1 MTTRNLFNAVL
12 LVFTLSLTA
21 CASGAEEETAS
32 TVNATDSFKAS
43 PVDQYISASA
53 DSTKNV
59 AGQPVS
65 QAIQQNGNG
74 INLPTLNPAHGQ
86 PGHDCA
92 VEVGAPL
99 KSSGAAKANVITTPT
114 VSTTPTINA
123 QPAAKTAA
131 GLNPP
136 HGQPGHKC
144 EVEVGAPLNSAP
156 TSATPAT
163 STINNTPAQTPKANS
178 GNVKLNPAHGQQGH
192 DCAVP
197 VGQPLKS

>member
-1 MTTRNLFNAVL
+1 MTTRNLFNSALFVL
-12 LVFTLSLTA
+12 TLSLTA
-21 CASGAEEETAS
+21 CTTGAEEETTTA
-32 TVNATDSFKAS
+32 VNTTDSFKAS

-53 DSTKNV
+53 DSAIKV
-59 AGQPVS
+59 ASQPVG
-65 QAIQQNGNG
+65 QAIQQNANG

-99 KSSGAAKANVITTPT
+99 KSSGAAKNNVTTTQPAT
-114 VSTTPTINA
+114 MPTINA

-136 HGQPGHKC
+136 HGEPGHRC
-144 EVEVGAPLNSAP
+144 EIAVGAPLNSSP
-156 TSATPAT
+156 TSAAPVPAPF
-163 STINNTPAQTPKANS
+163 NNSPAQLPNANT
-178 GNVKLNPAHGQQGH
+178 GNAKLNPAHGQPGH

-197 VGQPLKS
+197 VGQPLKG